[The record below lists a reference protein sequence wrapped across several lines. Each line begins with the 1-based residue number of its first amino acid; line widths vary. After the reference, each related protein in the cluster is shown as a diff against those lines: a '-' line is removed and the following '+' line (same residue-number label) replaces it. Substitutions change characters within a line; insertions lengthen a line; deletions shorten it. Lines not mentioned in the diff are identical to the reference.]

1 MELLSLDKKT
11 CFVKSPAM
19 HVYMKGNH
27 RKAVNEFLL
36 SKGFLVVHID
46 LRAFVVYCMV
56 GVWFHRRV
64 IHVHITYS

>member
-1 MELLSLDKKT
+1 MVRKIAGDSHALRQALMDHLGLDKKT

-36 SKGFLVVHID
+36 SKGF
-46 LRAFVVYCMV
+46 
-56 GVWFHRRV
+56 
-64 IHVHITYS
+64 